1 MSLIKWFF
9 FTFISKNWTLW
20 NNLIY
25 LIYLMLYD
33 YRLMQLLNLF
43 CKVLLLNKNNK
54 KKKVLL
60 LANRKIYSNI
70 IRRIKKKII
79 RASKRSSV

>member
-1 MSLIKWFF
+1 
-9 FTFISKNWTLW
+9 
-20 NNLIY
+20 
-25 LIYLMLYD
+25 MLYD
-33 YRLMQLLNLF
+33 YRLIQLLNLF

-70 IRRIKKKII
+70 IRRIKKKLF
-79 RASKRSSV
+79 ALQNEVQFNCTQ